1 MTNLVMEVVAS
12 ITTSAAVTGGLIFF
26 AKSYLSEKIK
36 HSIGHEYALKLDAH
50 KNELQRNA
58 SKELELL
65 KAELKINELKHSI
78 KLSSLQ
84 EKQASTVEV
93 FHSQLLDLFDAL
105 NDYTTVFQARTG
117 DEKEAKRLLVA
128 DKHDELKFTLR
139 NKALYIPEALH
150 SEIEMTRQAIHE
162 TAIGFMEDVEREYG
176 AEMLTKWDDIH
187 KKVNVDIQKTI
198 KSLENEFRALLGA
211 S

>member
-1 MTNLVMEVVAS
+1 MTNLEMEVVAS
-12 ITTSAAVTGGLIFF
+12 ITTSAAVTGGLIFL

-50 KNELQRNA
+50 INELQRNA

-150 SEIEMTRQAIHE
+150 SEIEMTRQTIHE

-187 KKVNVDIQKTI
+187 KKVNVILRKP
-198 KSLENEFRALLGA
+198 S
-211 S
+211 SH